1 MKRLTYKLNDGHYC
15 PKIVYD
21 EETSKEKVI
30 DMHKTFEAIDKLG
43 MLEEIEDGL
52 GCPIE
57 TVFKALKNGVYWILD
72 DGMHRID
79 FTKNPRSLM
88 FDGDGWFIFEGWFD
102 IGCPIR
108 LYLKDY
114 GKKDGGG
121 WALTR
126 KELEK

>member
-1 MKRLTYKLNDGHYC
+1 MSRLTNKYFSINPPRSIKKCRQDFY
-15 PKIVYD
+15 V
-21 EETSKEKVI
+21 
-30 DMHKTFEAIDKLG
+30 AIEDKLR
-43 MLEEIEDGL
+43 MLENIEDEL
-52 GCPIE
+52 GCPLE
-57 TVFKALKNGVYWILD
+57 TVFKGLKNGVYWILD

-79 FTKNPRSLM
+79 FTKTPRSLM

-108 LYLKDY
+108 LYFKDY

-126 KELEK
+126 EELEK